1 MEAKYLDKLAE
12 FFKVFGDKT
21 RLNILK
27 LLLENEM
34 NVGEISAKL
43 DMNSS
48 AISHQ
53 LRILRTTNLVKT
65 RKDGKEVF
73 YSLSDD
79 HVKQIYKIGLEHVME
94 WGSNNWSFKSGVNEL
109 LLSRKIMDYLKFIF
123 WDSPLF
129 YNGEFYEFG
138 VFTYILSSREF
149 KY

>member
-1 MEAKYLDKLAE
+1 MDAKYLDKLAE

-27 LLLENEM
+27 LLLEKEM

-53 LRILRTTNLVKT
+53 LRVLRAANLVKT

-73 YSLSDD
+73 YMLSDD
-79 HVKQIYKIGLEHVME
+79 HVKKIYEVGLEHVME
-94 WGSNNWSFKSGVNEL
+94 
-109 LLSRKIMDYLKFIF
+109 
-123 WDSPLF
+123 
-129 YNGEFYEFG
+129 
-138 VFTYILSSREF
+138 
-149 KY
+149 

>member
-65 RKDGKEVF
+65 RKDGKEVL
-73 YSLSDD
+73 YSISDD

-94 WGSNNWSFKSGVNEL
+94 
-109 LLSRKIMDYLKFIF
+109 
-123 WDSPLF
+123 
-129 YNGEFYEFG
+129 
-138 VFTYILSSREF
+138 
-149 KY
+149 

>member
-1 MEAKYLDKLAE
+1 MGVEHLEKLAE
-12 FFKVFGDKT
+12 FFKVFGDRT

-27 LLLENEM
+27 LLLEQEL
-34 NVGEISAKL
+34 NVTEISEKL

-94 WGSNNWSFKSGVNEL
+94 
-109 LLSRKIMDYLKFIF
+109 
-123 WDSPLF
+123 
-129 YNGEFYEFG
+129 
-138 VFTYILSSREF
+138 
-149 KY
+149 